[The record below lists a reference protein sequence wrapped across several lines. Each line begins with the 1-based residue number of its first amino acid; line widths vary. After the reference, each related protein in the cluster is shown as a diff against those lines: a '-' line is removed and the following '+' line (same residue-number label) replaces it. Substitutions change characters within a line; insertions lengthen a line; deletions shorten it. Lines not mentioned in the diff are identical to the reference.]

1 MQQIVVNNIRLYAYH
16 GCLPE
21 ESRIGSEYRCDVDV
35 SADLTTSSYSDKLED
50 TVDYV
55 SLTRIVRE
63 EMQTR
68 SALLEHVARRICER
82 IMAEHG
88 LVKEAKVRV
97 AKLCPPIEADVED
110 VSVAWILKRKNG

>member
-21 ESRIGSEYRCDVDV
+21 EARIGSEYRCDVDV
-35 SADLTTSSYSDKLED
+35 SADLTASSYSDQLED

-55 SLTRIVRE
+55 SLTRIVKE

-110 VSVAWILKRKNG
+110 VSVTWKTTR